1 MSAAAREP
9 VVAAGREPVVAVG
22 REPVAAAG
30 AAPGRREAA
39 EGIALPLWNPS
50 KRFSTGI
57 YGPYDTRIAK
67 TAACTNTAVTEVLHD
82 INIFFPT
89 GGSVNKRPGE
99 RSINKTTSRS
109 IYIYILE
116 NYLREHLDRHT
127 FVNRFLAYF
136 TFSRLSS
143 SNGMWAK
150 LGTPRGST

>member
-99 RSINKTTSRS
+99 RSINKT
-109 IYIYILE
+109 